1 MPILSVSM
9 PRSFAPVPLQNEPAT
24 GTQSLRDATFRAEC
38 LRAISSG
45 ILETAS
51 ATFLLLIAVRFF
63 NADATAKALVA
74 AAGSSGMIIS
84 PGIVTFFSHRGT
96 RPTKAAAFL
105 NIVGGLSLL
114 VCTAFPSL
122 PIFLAGSLFS
132 MIAVTCGIPLVTQV
146 LQDNYPAAE
155 RGRLFSRA
163 FMIRIV
169 VAAGFSQ
176 VAGWLLADAS
186 GRITLLQVRGLLLAF
201 ALALFF
207 GAWCFGRCPSRPLA
221 AASSRHPLQALR
233 YLGEDAVFRRASI
246 SWMLM
251 GFANLMMLPMRV
263 EYLANPR
270 FGLTLSVAMIA
281 FLTGV
286 IPNLARLVMSP
297 VWGNLFDRLNFF
309 LLRVV
314 INAGFAIGILAF
326 FTGNS
331 IAGLVVG
338 SLVFGISNAGGD
350 VAWSLWVTKVAAPER
365 VADYMSVHTFLTGI
379 RGMAAPFAAFYL
391 VKTYPPAVLG
401 WFSAA
406 LIGVSCLVILP
417 ELKWQPGIRRQNNEP
432 IAPPDPELPS

>member
-1 MPILSVSM
+1 MPNAS
-9 PRSFAPVPLQNEPAT
+9 APVPLQNEPAT
-24 GTQSLRDATFRAEC
+24 GTRFLRDATFRAEC

-63 NADATAKALVA
+63 DANATAKALVA

-105 NIVGGLSLL
+105 SIAGGLALL
-114 VCTAFPSL
+114 VCAAFPSL
-122 PIFLAGSLFS
+122 PIFLVGSLLS
-132 MIAVTCGIPLVTQV
+132 MVSVTCGIPLMTQV

-155 RGRLFSRA
+155 RGRLFSRT
-163 FMIRIV
+163 FMIRIA

-186 GRITLLQVRGLLLAF
+186 GKITLLQVRGLLLVF

-207 GAWCFGRCPSRPLA
+207 AAWCLGRCPSRPLA
-221 AASSRHPLQALR
+221 TASSRHPLQALR

-270 FGLTLSVAMIA
+270 FGLMLSVAMIA

-297 VWGNLFDRLNFF
+297 IWGNLFDRLNFF

-326 FTGNS
+326 FTGDS
-331 IAGLVVG
+331 ITGLVIG
-338 SLVFGISNAGGD
+338 SIVFGISNAGGD

-379 RGMAAPFAAFYL
+379 RGLAAPFAAFYL
-391 VKTYPPAVLG
+391 VKMYPPSVLG

-406 LIGVSCLVILP
+406 LIGASCLVILP
-417 ELKWQPGIRRQNNEP
+417 ELKWRSVIRQQSGESVAPLDAEP
-432 IAPPDPELPS
+432 RS